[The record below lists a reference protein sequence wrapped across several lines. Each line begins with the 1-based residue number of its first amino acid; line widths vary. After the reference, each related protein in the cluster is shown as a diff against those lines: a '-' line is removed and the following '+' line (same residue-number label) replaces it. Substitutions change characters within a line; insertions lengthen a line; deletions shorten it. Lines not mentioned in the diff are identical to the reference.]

1 MNGDS
6 EKNSPECQIFKHAR
20 VVRYLRPFA
29 SGFDQKSPPSLH
41 QRAIV
46 SSPNVIEI
54 MCWVIRAAFG
64 YFPWLITTPL
74 AHRPTQLS
82 HTRIQHATANV
93 DKRATLRTANDFMTT
108 YEPRAGSSRLHRS
121 SGGVS
126 TTSKTL
132 RTAHATLSVCTDAGP
147 LNPQRESSRGKP
159 GKAFM
164 WGERHVTV
172 WVRPRTVAGRTNIS
186 LHEAHAYKS
195 QLTLQRFMRANP
207 NLRAKESHLMC
218 TRKLWHA
225 CNSLEGKQATH
236 SSFHCG
242 S

>member
-1 MNGDS
+1 M
-6 EKNSPECQIFKHAR
+6 
-20 VVRYLRPFA
+20 L
-29 SGFDQKSPPSLH
+29 L
-41 QRAIV
+41 
-46 SSPNVIEI
+46 
-54 MCWVIRAAFG
+54 AAFN
-64 YFPWLITTPL
+64 
-74 AHRPTQLS
+74 TQAVS

-132 RTAHATLSVCTDAGP
+132 RTTHATLSVCTDAGP
-147 LNPQRESSRGKP
+147 ESTARIQPRQAWKGIHVGREACDGV
-159 GKAFM
+159 
-164 WGERHVTV
+164 GEATHRC
-172 WVRPRTVAGRTNIS
+172 RPNEHHS

-207 NLRAKESHLMC
+207 NLRAKESHLTC

-225 CNSLEGKQATH
+225 
-236 SSFHCG
+236 
-242 S
+242 

>member
-1 MNGDS
+1 MA
-6 EKNSPECQIFKHAR
+6 H
-20 VVRYLRPFA
+20 
-29 SGFDQKSPPSLH
+29 H
-41 QRAIV
+41 H
-46 SSPNVIEI
+46 
-54 MCWVIRAAFG
+54 
-64 YFPWLITTPL
+64 TPRT
-74 AHRPTQLS
+74 APHNS

-126 TTSKTL
+126 TTRVRPCAR
-132 RTAHATLSVCTDAGP
+132 RTPHCQCARTPG

-195 QLTLQRFMRANP
+195 QLTLQRFMRANS
-207 NLRAKESHLMC
+207 NLRAKESHLTC

-225 CNSLEGKQATH
+225 
-236 SSFHCG
+236 
-242 S
+242 

>member
-1 MNGDS
+1 LNGDS
-6 EKNSPECQIFKHAR
+6 EKNSPECQIFKHAG
-20 VVRYLRPFA
+20 VVRYLHPFA

-64 YFPWLITTPL
+64 YFPWLITAPL

-126 TTSKTL
+126 YDDEQDP
-132 RTAHATLSVCTDAGP
+132 AHAAHTTLSVCTDAGP
-147 LNPQRESSRGKP
+147 ESTARIQPRQAWKGIHVGREACDGV
-159 GKAFM
+159 
-164 WGERHVTV
+164 GE
-172 WVRPRTVAGRTNIS
+172 
-186 LHEAHAYKS
+186 
-195 QLTLQRFMRANP
+195 
-207 NLRAKESHLMC
+207 
-218 TRKLWHA
+218 
-225 CNSLEGKQATH
+225 ATH
-236 SSFHCG
+236 RCRPNEHQPS
-242 S
+242 